1 MVVMVLSTKVAK
13 GAAGAGLSSALV
25 SSRADCAALSA
36 EESFGTGQLFGKN
49 WTVLAT
55 RSERVVGT

>member
-1 MVVMVLSTKVAK
+1 MVLYPIVAK

-25 SSRADCAALSA
+25 SSQSARAALLA
-36 EESFGTGQLFGKN
+36 EETLGAGQFFGNN

-55 RSERVVGT
+55 RLAHVVGT